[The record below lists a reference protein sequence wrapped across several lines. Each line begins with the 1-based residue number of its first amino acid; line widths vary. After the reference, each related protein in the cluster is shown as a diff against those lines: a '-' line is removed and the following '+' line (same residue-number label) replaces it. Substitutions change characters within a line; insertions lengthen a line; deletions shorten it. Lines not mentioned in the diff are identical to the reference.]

1 MMSMQ
6 ITVQFLNGKEDV
18 ITVDPTYTISKVKES
33 ISHSTIQNYMRLVH
47 SGRTMADQKTVA
59 DYKLKEG
66 DKLFLVFD
74 LRGGGNDGGSIPT
87 RGEMVKTKKAVR
99 RTDPALLK
107 RVRWLNCSLTKQPLQ
122 SPVVVDDLGNVFNKE
137 SLLKCLV
144 EKSLPS
150 RFNHIRSIKN
160 VFDVQFSLNRKYDP
174 SHQVQVGKE
183 AANLDSPYECLIT
196 GRPINGQYAFS
207 AIKTCGHVFSEKG
220 LQQSKS
226 QTLAC
231 IICQKSYTLDDIV
244 QLNPD
249 KPTQE
254 ALKLKLQQS
263 NKEKKAI
270 NITKEYQRNKI
281 NQNNKKKRNIP
292 RVILIRTRTKR
303 LRNGSQVNSKANVL
317 QRSKKFLH
325 RHRLLLDLLREMFW
339 QLKMLCPRSEITTT
353 PKNAQVMPTSLFFR
367 PTIHQ
372 HPHISQAFLVL

>member
-1 MMSMQ
+1 
-6 ITVQFLNGKEDV
+6 
-18 ITVDPTYTISKVKES
+18 
-33 ISHSTIQNYMRLVH
+33 
-47 SGRTMADQKTVA
+47 
-59 DYKLKEG
+59 
-66 DKLFLVFD
+66 
-74 LRGGGNDGGSIPT
+74 
-87 RGEMVKTKKAVR
+87 
-99 RTDPALLK
+99 
-107 RVRWLNCSLTKQPLQ
+107 
-122 SPVVVDDLGNVFNKE
+122 
-137 SLLKCLV
+137 V

-263 NKEKKAI
+263 NKEKKSHKHHKGI
-270 NITKEYQRNKI
+270 PTEQDQPKQQKEEKHPKSDLNTNEDQKTEKRKSSQLESKRPAKKQKVSSPSSTTTGPTAGNVLAVKDALSKVRN
-281 NQNNKKKRNIP
+281 NHDAKKRASDAYKSIFSSNHPSAPAYLTGIP
-292 RVILIRTRTKR
+292 RAVIK
-303 LRNGSQVNSKANVL
+303 
-317 QRSKKFLH
+317 
-325 RHRLLLDLLREMFW
+325 
-339 QLKMLCPRSEITTT
+339 
-353 PKNAQVMPTSLFFR
+353 
-367 PTIHQ
+367 
-372 HPHISQAFLVL
+372 